1 MPGLPFEDLP
11 AAEADEIKSK
21 LHGQWQIEAKALNKS
36 WYPNREKFETAKA
49 KLNAKYQ
56 SLELTAMTK
65 LEQQQ
70 KEQQKVQQLIKQ
82 PQKRSPEDEALL
94 RMQLR
99 PEAERLVF
107 PESKHIP
114 PSYLRSGGFI
124 DNIRGYAGAAPT
136 IAELFTRK
144 ENEPKTKQ
152 GLIDQYQRWR
162 ESELYSTK
170 STSEQQQLDR
180 EWDMLM
186 VGSSTF
192 DKWWSD
198 KTKRKQVT
206 EVKALRST
214 GKIAGAMRDKV
225 TRVTPLG
232 ISLSKGKHIFGIFGS
247 TTARKEPEAQ
257 AVATQQKPI
266 IQRNKRTGQKR
277 ISNDGGKTWKM
288 IG

>member
-11 AAEADEIKSK
+11 AAQTDEIKNK
-21 LHGQWQIEAKALNKS
+21 LHGQWQIEAKALDKS
-36 WYPNREKFETAKA
+36 WFPDKNKFATARA

-56 SLELTAMTK
+56 RLELDAFTK
-65 LEQQQ
+65 LQEQQ
-70 KEQQKVQQLIKQ
+70 KEQQQVQQLIAN
-82 PQKRSPEDEALL
+82 PQQRSPEDEALL

-99 PEAERLVF
+99 PEAESLVF
-107 PESKHIP
+107 PEGGQIS
-114 PSYLRSGGFI
+114 PSYLRSKGFI
-124 DNIRGYAGAAPT
+124 GNMQGYAGAAEDPWGPGG
-136 IAELFTRK
+136 K
-144 ENEPKTKQ
+144 DKQ
-152 GLIDQYQRWR
+152 SLIDQYQRWR

-170 STSEQQQLDR
+170 SISEQQQLDR

-186 VGSSTF
+186 ASSRIF
-192 DKWWSD
+192 NKWWSD

-232 ISLSKGKHIFGIFGS
+232 ISLGKGKHTFGIFGS
-247 TTARKEPEAQ
+247 TAAKKEPEAQ
-257 AVATQQKPI
+257 AVTTQQKPI
-266 IQRNKRTGQKR
+266 IQQNKRTGQKR
-277 ISNDGGKTWKM
+277 ISNDGGKTWRM